1 MNTTEWVFRHAGGC
15 LIETPDLPTVNG
27 ALRRAWIATHWR
39 EPGTGH
45 WQTLA
50 WTPGE
55 RGWQLPQTL
64 AVGDVL
70 EFGADTTNT
79 YGQSIPHSITRW
91 YGWLHYATDRG
102 IVVYGPFTTAIAA
115 EDAARPLIDELRLA
129 QLGVEIGEWLD
140 GLDTGIGGEAH

>member
-15 LIETPDLPTVNG
+15 LIETPDLPAPHG
-27 ALRRAWIATHWR
+27 FQRRAWIATHWR

-64 AVGDVL
+64 AVGDVV
-70 EFGADTTNT
+70 EFGADTLDT
-79 YGQSIPHSITRW
+79 YGQPIHGTMTRW
-91 YGWLHYATDRG
+91 YGRLLPRRWASLAIRG
-102 IVVYGPFTTAIAA
+102 P
-115 EDAARPLIDELRLA
+115 RLRSCPY
-129 QLGVEIGEWLD
+129 
-140 GLDTGIGGEAH
+140 

>member
-15 LIETPDLPTVNG
+15 LIETPDLPVPHG
-27 ALRRAWIATHWR
+27 PQRRAWIATHWR

-45 WQTLA
+45 WKSFA

-70 EFGADTTNT
+70 EFGADTLDP
-79 YGQSIPHSITRW
+79 YGLPIPGSMTRW
-91 YGWLHYATDRG
+91 YGWLHYATNRG
-102 IVVYGPFTTAIAA
+102 IVVYGPFTKAVAA
-115 EDAARPLIDELRLA
+115 EDAARPLVDELRLA
-129 QLGVEIGEWLD
+129 QIGVEMGDWLD
-140 GLDTGIGGEAH
+140 GLDIGIAGDSQ